1 MSLLCSF
8 KAMHIGIIGFIH
20 SITVQNTM
28 NEIDKS
34 TDALA
39 AEEESHYD
47 PLPQATSTFNRTYSG
62 RTSSLRKTY

>member
-39 AEEESHYD
+39 AEEE
-47 PLPQATSTFNRTYSG
+47 LRT
-62 RTSSLRKTY
+62 L